1 MKLLFSI
8 VALMVLSTIS
18 FAQIKNSKTETL
30 KVYGNCGM
38 CKTKNEKAGTQKSL
52 VKQYG
57 TKKPQWQP
65 LLMIAKKQQQMIF

>member
-1 MKLLFSI
+1 MATVVCVKQKLKKQ
-8 VALMVLSTIS
+8 AH
-18 FAQIKNSKTETL
+18 K
-30 KVYGNCGM
+30 
-38 CKTKNEKAGTQKSL
+38 KSL